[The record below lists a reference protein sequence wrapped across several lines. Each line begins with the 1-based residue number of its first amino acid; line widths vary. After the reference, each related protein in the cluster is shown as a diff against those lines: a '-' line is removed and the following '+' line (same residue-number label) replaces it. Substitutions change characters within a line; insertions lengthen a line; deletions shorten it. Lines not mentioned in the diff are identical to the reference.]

1 MKQRI
6 KQVIV
11 VEGHH
16 DTDTLKKYYDCD
28 TIETGGS
35 SLDDATL
42 KFIAKVQKVRG
53 VIVFTD
59 PDSPG
64 NRIRSRINQAVPGCL
79 NAFVEKKDAR
89 TDKKVGVEHASKAAL
104 DQALGNLV
112 VIDEHPSGDLTM
124 TDLYLMGFTGTKDA
138 AALREYVGS
147 VYHIGNGNA
156 RTMAHRLRCLGI
168 TKQQLKETIAQW
180 KNAK

>member
-6 KQVIV
+6 QQVIV

-42 KFIAKVQKVRG
+42 KFIAEVQKGRG
-53 VIVFTD
+53 VIIFTD

-64 NRIRSRINQAVPGCL
+64 NRIRNKINQTVPGCL

-89 TDKKVGVEHASKAAL
+89 TDKKVGVEHASKEAL
-104 DQALGNLV
+104 DQALENLV
-112 VIDEHPSGDLTM
+112 TIDEHPASDLTM
-124 TDLYLMGFTGTKDA
+124 TDLYLLGFTGTNDA

-156 RTMAHRLRCLGI
+156 KTMANRLRCLGI
-168 TKQQLKETIAQW
+168 TKEQLKETIAQW

>member
-6 KQVIV
+6 QQVIV

-16 DTDTLKKYYDCD
+16 DTDTLRKYYDCD

-35 SLDDATL
+35 ALDDETL
-42 KFIAKVQKVRG
+42 RFIAQVQKVRG
-53 VIVFTD
+53 VIIFTD

-89 TDKKVGVEHASKAAL
+89 TEKKVGVEHASKAAL
-104 DQALGNLV
+104 DQALANLV
-112 VIDEHPSGDLTM
+112 VIDQNPLSDLTM
-124 TDLYLMGFTGTKDA
+124 TDLYLLGFTGTKDA

-147 VYHIGNGNA
+147 VYHIGNGTA
-156 RTMAHRLRCLGI
+156 KTMAQRLRCLGI

-180 KNAK
+180 KNVK